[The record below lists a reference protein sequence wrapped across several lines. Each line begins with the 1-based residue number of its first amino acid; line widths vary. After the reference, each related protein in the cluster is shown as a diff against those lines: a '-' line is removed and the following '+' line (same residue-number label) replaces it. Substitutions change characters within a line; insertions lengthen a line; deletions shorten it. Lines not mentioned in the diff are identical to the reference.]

1 MNIFNVSMFEGNV
14 VADFQDLYSK
24 KIKKYNVR
32 VSNFMNPTLTS
43 QFKNTRFSQ
52 ESYSSSSS

>member
-1 MNIFNVSMFEGNV
+1 MNMFNLSMFEGNV
-14 VADFQDLYSK
+14 TADFQDLCSK

-43 QFKNTRFSQ
+43 QIKNTRFSQ
-52 ESYSSSSS
+52 